1 MWEFIWNVGLIIAAI
16 TVGAIVL
23 TLLLANYLR
32 SKILCLVSGG
42 ISLYFGS
49 QVVPLWD
56 ALNAEGADAGQFIT
70 TLIWAI
76 LFTTLTWLFFVGPS
90 VLDEYWDGSWN
101 VIEHSDSYDVT
112 ENTSGGLIGHFIGA
126 VIVIGGGY
134 FFLGQEYEG
143 IFYIFPMVIMGLN
156 ILGFL
161 KNLIFNRD

>member
-1 MWEFIWNVGLIIAAI
+1 MWDLIWNIGLFIVAL

-32 SKILCLVSGG
+32 SKILCLVSGA

-49 QVVPLWD
+49 QLE
-56 ALNAEGADAGQFIT
+56 ACLEGLGNEGADVGQYFIV
-70 TLIWAI
+70 LIWAI
-76 LFTTLTWLFFVGPS
+76 LFTILTWLFFVGPA

-101 VIEHSDSYDVT
+101 IIEHSDSYEVS

-126 VIVIGGGY
+126 FIVVAGGY
-134 FFLGQEYEG
+134 FFLGEEFPG
-143 IFYIFPMVIMGLN
+143 MFYIIPLVIMGLN